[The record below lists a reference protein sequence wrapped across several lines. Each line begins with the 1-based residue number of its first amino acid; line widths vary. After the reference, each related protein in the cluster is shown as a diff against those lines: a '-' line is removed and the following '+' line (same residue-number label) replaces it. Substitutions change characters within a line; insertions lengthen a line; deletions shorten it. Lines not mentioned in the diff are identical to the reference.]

1 MYDKHSYFIFQLL
14 IFLTIT
20 LSILHLCVH
29 EYPVTLYSSEQLNV
43 QQAYSANKTREDLYA
58 PKTS

>member
-1 MYDKHSYFIFQLL
+1 MYDKHSYFIFQMF

-29 EYPVTLYSSEQLNV
+29 EYPVTFYSSEQLNV
-43 QQAYSANKTREDLYA
+43 QQAYSVSKTQEDVYA
-58 PKTS
+58 SKTS